1 VMWIADNFGSTFGK
15 VLINEAYSVLQ
26 LICVLQIAINPIN
39 FTLLSNVQN
48 VICALKLKFI

>member
-1 VMWIADNFGSTFGK
+1 MWIADNFGSTFGK